1 MTPGNAKRRKWE
13 LWIGVGLALFAA
25 FAFYFSTKATL
36 HDLDYT
42 NEIASALLHGDL
54 GLREKPAEWLNE
66 MIPYGNRYY
75 SAFPLGAVISMVPVA
90 LLQKASLVHDFPA
103 HILAALIAGACVYF
117 FFRLEKAFGPGYSSL
132 KPKPITRRILL
143 ALFPIFGTWTW
154 CNLGMGGAWQI
165 ALGLA
170 LLGGTAALYF
180 TLVRPSPFI
189 AGAFFALAFG
199 NRTELL
205 LTAPFYLYLFWRRS
219 ALVEQ
224 APRLPE
230 PDNQSSSGAMYE
242 SSASHS
248 NSPSD
253 AESGW
258 RKLTRA
264 LRKNAP
270 MLFDFLILPVA
281 LALLTAAYNFA
292 RFHSIFD
299 FGYFHIPEVRDEPW
313 YEHGLFS
320 LHSIPWNV
328 HTMLF
333 EGFRDNPD
341 FPFLSFPPFG
351 CSIFL
356 SSPFLFLL
364 FRAGGKYR
372 TISWVAIG
380 IMTFVLWC
388 HGNPGGWQFSYRYA
402 MILLPWMFLLLTG
415 NGSPKITVTEISLFA
430 VSVAINATATW
441 LFLWTDQIQPV
452 ATVPLRTIDSQQS
465 SVPSV
470 SSVVKKIRMPGM
482 RVTISGNTG
491 LDIPKGTLNSI
502 RRQAGWK

>member
-1 MTPGNAKRRKWE
+1 MMAHERRDTVRQFS
-13 LWIGVGLALFAA
+13 IAAGLSLLAA
-25 FAFYFSTKATL
+25 VAFYFSTNATL
-36 HDLDYT
+36 RDLDYT
-42 NEIASALLHGDL
+42 GEIASALLRGDL
-54 GLREKPAEWLNE
+54 GLREKPPEWLNE

-75 SAFPLGAVISMVPVA
+75 SAFPLGAVVCMVPVA
-90 LLQKASLVHDFPA
+90 LLQNASLIHDFPA
-103 HILAALIAGACVYF
+103 RILVALIAGACVYF
-117 FFRLEKAFGPGYSSL
+117 FFRLAKAFGPEYSSL
-132 KPKPITRRILL
+132 KPKPLTRQILL
-143 ALFPIFGTWTW
+143 SLFPIFGTWTW

-170 LLGGTAALYF
+170 LLGETASLYF

-205 LTAPFYLYLFWRRS
+205 LTAPFYLYLFWR
-219 ALVEQ
+219 
-224 APRLPE
+224 
-230 PDNQSSSGAMYE
+230 SSNGTHQGAAV
-242 SSASHS
+242 SSPPQGGNRIARIK
-248 NSPSD
+248 
-253 AESGW
+253 GV
-258 RKLTRA
+258 
-264 LRKNAP
+264 LRENAP
-270 MLFDFLILPVA
+270 MLFDFLTLPVA

-328 HTMLF
+328 HQMLF
-333 EGFRDNPD
+333 EGFPDNPD
-341 FPFLSFPPFG
+341 FPFISFPPFG

-356 SSPFLFLL
+356 SSPLLFLL
-364 FRAGGKYR
+364 FRAGGRYK
-372 TISWVAIG
+372 TISWIAIG

-415 NGSPKITVTEISLFA
+415 NGQPQITVTETALFA

-441 LFLWTDQIQPV
+441 LFLWTDQIQP
-452 ATVPLRTIDSQQS
+452 
-465 SVPSV
+465 
-470 SSVVKKIRMPGM
+470 
-482 RVTISGNTG
+482 
-491 LDIPKGTLNSI
+491 
-502 RRQAGWK
+502 